1 MPIATIEWK
10 NNCLRIIDQTKLPLK
25 LEYIDC
31 HSVKSVW
38 KAIKELKV
46 RGAPAIG
53 IAGAFGV
60 VIGARDIETQDL
72 DLFKKKLDKV
82 IRYLASSRPTA
93 VNLFWA
99 LERMKQVAYRKE
111 NSKCLEIK
119 RQLLNEALDI
129 LDEDKKICRKMAD
142 FGASLIQDGE
152 ICLTICNAGALAT
165 ADYGTALGVFYRA
178 KEKGKGLKVFA
189 CETRPLLQG
198 ARLTAWELKK
208 QGIDVTLIADNT
220 AGFLMK
226 KGLINKVFVGADRIA
241 QNGDT
246 ANKIGTFNLAL
257 ISHYHKAP
265 FYVVAPSSTFDL
277 SLKSGKSIPIEH
289 RKDSEVLKLQ
299 NKIAVSPKVK
309 VYNPAFDVTQAQF
322 IRAFVT
328 EKGIIRPP
336 FSKNIKDVLK

>member
-31 HSVKSVW
+31 RNVQAVW

-60 VIGARDIETQDL
+60 VIGARDIQTQDL
-72 DLFKKKLDKV
+72 DLFRTKLDKV

-99 LERMKQVAYRKE
+99 LERMKQLAHSKE
-111 NSKCLEIK
+111 KLGVLRIK
-119 RQLLNEALDI
+119 EQLLNEALDI
-129 LDEDKKICRKMAD
+129 LDEDKKICREMAD

-152 ICLTICNAGALAT
+152 TCLTICNAGALAT
-165 ADYGTALGVFYRA
+165 ADYGTALGVFYRT
-178 KEKGKGLKVFA
+178 KEKGKSLKVFA

-277 SLKSGKSIPIEH
+277 SLRSGKSIPIEH
-289 RKDSEVLKLQ
+289 RKDDEVLKIQ
-299 NKIAVSPKVK
+299 TKKVAPPKVNI
-309 VYNPAFDVTQAQF
+309 YNPAFDVTEAKF

-328 EKGIIRPP
+328 EKGIIYPP
-336 FSKNIKDVLK
+336 FPKNIKNVLK